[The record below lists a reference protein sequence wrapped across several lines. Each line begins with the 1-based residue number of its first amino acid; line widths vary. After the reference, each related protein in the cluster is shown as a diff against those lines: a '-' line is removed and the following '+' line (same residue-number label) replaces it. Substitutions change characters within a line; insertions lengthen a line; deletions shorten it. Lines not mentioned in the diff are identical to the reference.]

1 VLREPPPKPPSGT
14 GATLPASRR
23 IMKAIP
29 PNKATATISAS
40 TTIVVE
46 LELEAVVAAEVVCSG
61 TVVVWVLAG
70 TLGVAFGVP
79 WPAAAF
85 ELVRLGVLAAGLAV
99 CGLVVC
105 AGLLVV
111 VPGVVLGAGA
121 LLAGAGV
128 VVGAVLVDTPGG
140 GANTAATAVAGD
152 INASAGVTSAS
163 TAATDS
169 AALRANKGECSDVCM
184 LIFAAARIA
193 LRTPVGQP
201 QLPHSAVLSIC
212 RRVRP

>member
-1 VLREPPPKPPSGT
+1 
-14 GATLPASRR
+14 
-23 IMKAIP
+23 
-29 PNKATATISAS
+29 
-40 TTIVVE
+40 
-46 LELEAVVAAEVVCSG
+46 
-61 TVVVWVLAG
+61 LAG
-70 TLGVAFGVP
+70 ALGVAFGVP

-85 ELVRLGVLAAGLAV
+85 ELVCVGVLVAELAV

-140 GANTAATAVAGD
+140 GANTAAAAVAGD
-152 INASAGVTSAS
+152 INASASVGATSAS

-169 AALRANKGECSDVCM
+169 ATLRANKGECSDVCM

-193 LRTPVGQP
+193 LRTPAGQP

-212 RRVRP
+212 RRV